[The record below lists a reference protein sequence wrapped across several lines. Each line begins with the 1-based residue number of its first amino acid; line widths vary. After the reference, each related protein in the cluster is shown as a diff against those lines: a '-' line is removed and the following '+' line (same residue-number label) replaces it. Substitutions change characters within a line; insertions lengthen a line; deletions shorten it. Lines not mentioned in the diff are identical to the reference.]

1 MRENGCLTAE
11 LLSPQDNFL
20 PVQLTQPKFTI
31 VTDMGTASRSSSA
44 SRSRSPRQNSSTTT
58 FSSTER
64 SRTNRG
70 EMAASHQ
77 RITSGT
83 SQTQQRGSDD
93 IILSPTQTPTLT
105 LRGPGASGIQGVAT
119 QRSLTIDDL
128 KSVATDIK
136 DALAAAISE
145 LRLDLRSLTD
155 RVSQTETVIEDHE
168 SALRRCTR
176 KVDDHALQMRDMNR
190 HMEDLDNRG
199 RRQNL
204 RVRGLPESVEGDLIS
219 QSVVGLFNS
228 ILDRPPQ
235 TDIDLV
241 RIHRALRPKGKEA
254 DPPRDVICCLADFRI
269 KEDILRKARGKQLS
283 CQGAPIQLFQDL
295 SGITLKHRR
304 DLRPLLNVLRD
315 RNISYKWKFP
325 FCLSASHQG
334 RTVLLKVP
342 EDLPHFCD
350 TLGIPLIA
358 VPDWYAMYRRSATST
373 YRTNGDS
380 VYQLS
385 SSALSIGI

>member
-1 MRENGCLTAE
+1 
-11 LLSPQDNFL
+11 
-20 PVQLTQPKFTI
+20 
-31 VTDMGTASRSSSA
+31 
-44 SRSRSPRQNSSTTT
+44 
-58 FSSTER
+58 
-64 SRTNRG
+64 
-70 EMAASHQ
+70 
-77 RITSGT
+77 
-83 SQTQQRGSDD
+83 
-93 IILSPTQTPTLT
+93 
-105 LRGPGASGIQGVAT
+105 
-119 QRSLTIDDL
+119 
-128 KSVATDIK
+128 
-136 DALAAAISE
+136 
-145 LRLDLRSLTD
+145 
-155 RVSQTETVIEDHE
+155 
-168 SALRRCTR
+168 
-176 KVDDHALQMRDMNR
+176 MRDMNR

-295 SGITLKHRR
+295 SGITLKHCR

-358 VPDWYAMYRRSATST
+358 VPDWYAMYRQSVNRWPPQRTEPMETQSTNYRRRRSPSESELPPDDRAPGS
-373 YRTNGDS
+373 
-380 VYQLS
+380 Q
-385 SSALSIGI
+385 SIGSTRPAARRARRDH